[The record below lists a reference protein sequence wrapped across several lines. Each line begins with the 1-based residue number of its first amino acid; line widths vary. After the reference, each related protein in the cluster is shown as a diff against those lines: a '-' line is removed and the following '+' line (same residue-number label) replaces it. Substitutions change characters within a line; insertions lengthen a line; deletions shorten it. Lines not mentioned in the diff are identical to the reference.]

1 MNIEVL
7 LIEDDQSD
15 VLVIKRALLKA
26 GLQCQ
31 WHHAD
36 NGEKALALI
45 EAIGRSEI
53 SPTLIM
59 LDLNLPRYDGKELL
73 AEIRS
78 TPAAANIPVVV
89 MSGSLNPKDR
99 EDVLTGGANMFFHKS
114 IDLAEYMR
122 LGEQVRNLLQ
132 PGLAL

>member
-1 MNIEVL
+1 MTIDVL

-26 GLQCQ
+26 GLECQ

-45 EAIGRSEI
+45 DAIAGGEI
-53 SPTLIM
+53 QPTLIM

-73 AEIRS
+73 ARIRE
-78 TPAAANIPVVV
+78 TPTAREVPVVV

-99 EDVLTGGANMFFHKS
+99 EDVLASGADMFFHKS
-114 IDLAEYMR
+114 IDLGEYMR
-122 LGEQVRNLLQ
+122 LGDQVCQLLQ
-132 PGLAL
+132 NR